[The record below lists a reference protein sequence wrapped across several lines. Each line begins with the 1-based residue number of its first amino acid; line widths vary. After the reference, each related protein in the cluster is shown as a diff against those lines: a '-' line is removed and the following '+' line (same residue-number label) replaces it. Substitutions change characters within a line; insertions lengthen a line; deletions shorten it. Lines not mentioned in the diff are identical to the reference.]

1 MKRLYLLLIIFSVL
15 FLGACDKKE
24 NDKMSIIATNFVGY
38 DLARA
43 VTKDLNV
50 NSSMLLKP
58 GAEIHGYEPSTTDI
72 ISIIKSDIFIY
83 VGGESDEEWVEKS
96 ILTQIDSSK
105 TIVVNMFDVLKND
118 SNANLYFEEDP
129 NGEEEAEE
137 EEEYDEHIWNDYN
150 NTLKIL
156 TAIKEAICNKD
167 NKNKEKYEA
176 NYKAYYDAIAKASND
191 IKTLFTDNINK
202 NNYYLVFADR
212 FPLLY
217 FIRMVNIDYD
227 AALVGC
233 STATE
238 ASVKTLI
245 RLKEK
250 VEEKQLKYIFTIELS
265 TQTIANALK
274 KEIKYDIDNGKY
286 SGVEPEILTFY
297 SMHNISKDDYE
308 LGLTFVDYMKKN
320 YENMV
325 KYFS

>member
-24 NDKMSIIATNFVGY
+24 SNKMSIIATNYVGY

-43 VTKDLNV
+43 VTKDLDINT
-50 NSSMLLKP
+50 SMLLKP
-58 GAEIHGYEPSTTDI
+58 GAEIHGYEPSTADI

-96 ILTQIDSSK
+96 ILTQINSSK
-105 TIVVNMFDVLKND
+105 TTVINMFDVLKND
-118 SNANLYFEEDP
+118 NNANLYAEEDP
-129 NGEEEAEE
+129 NGEEEKS
-137 EEEYDEHIWNDYN
+137 EEYDEHIWNDYN

-167 NKNKEKYEA
+167 NTNKEKFES
-176 NYKAYYDAIAKASND
+176 NYKSYYDEIVKTSND
-191 IKTLFTDNINK
+191 IKTLFTNNANK
-202 NNYYLVFADR
+202 DNYYLVFADR

-217 FIRMVNIDYD
+217 FVKMINIDYD

-238 ASVKTLI
+238 ASVKTMI
-245 RLKEK
+245 RLKNK

-274 KEIKYDIDNGKY
+274 KEIKYDIDNEKY
-286 SGVEPEILTFY
+286 NGAEPEILTFY
-297 SMHNISKDDYE
+297 SMHNISKDDYD

-320 YENMV
+320 YETMV